1 MLTRHAPR
9 PRMADDFAR
18 GVRNAGGL
26 QLPILNMMKS
36 SWQQVLLVYGGW
48 LVLFTLALVLVFLLQ
63 RNVVEDILIGRMIN
77 PWRLRSIGQW
87 SVYVLGIGWIV
98 FVFLLEGYL
107 RNGAAR
113 GLFWQRIVRVGAPL
127 LALISLSYAVNRFL

>member
-1 MLTRHAPR
+1 
-9 PRMADDFAR
+9 
-18 GVRNAGGL
+18 
-26 QLPILNMMKS
+26 MMKS

-98 FVFLLEGYL
+98 FVFLIEGYL

-127 LALISLSYAVNRFL
+127 LALISLSYAVNRFF